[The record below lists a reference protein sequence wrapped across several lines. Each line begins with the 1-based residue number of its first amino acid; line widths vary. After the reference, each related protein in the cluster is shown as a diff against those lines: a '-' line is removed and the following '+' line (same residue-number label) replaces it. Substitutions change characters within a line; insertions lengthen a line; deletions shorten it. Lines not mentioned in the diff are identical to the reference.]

1 MSKDSSKAPWLFPK
15 WVNTLRP
22 VIAVALV
29 GGPLYVLTLV
39 YYGNSAEATRTG
51 YEPEQPV
58 PYSHALHAGDLGIDC
73 RYCHTTVENGAH
85 AAIPPT
91 QTCMNCHSGIRTTG
105 PGILPVKESY
115 STGMPIEWVRVHDL
129 PDFVYFNHGAHVSRG
144 VGCVSCHGRVDK
156 MEKVFQA
163 EPLTMGWC
171 LDCHRA
177 PDAHLRPP
185 EFATSMEWAPEEDRA
200 EFGRRFRE
208 TNHIQPPTDCS
219 TCHR

>member
-1 MSKDSSKAPWLFPK
+1 MTKDSSKAPWLFPK

-29 GGPLYVLTLV
+29 GGPLYVVTLV
-39 YYGNSAEATRTG
+39 YYGNSAQATRIG

-58 PYSHALHAGDLGIDC
+58 DYSHALHAGDLGIDC
-73 RYCHTTVENGAH
+73 RYCHTTVEDNAL
-85 AAIPPT
+85 AALPPT
-91 QTCMNCHSGIRTTG
+91 QTCMNCHSAIRTNS
-105 PGILPVKESY
+105 PKILPVAESY
-115 STGMPIEWVRVHDL
+115 STGMPVKWIRVHDL
-129 PDFVYFNHGAHVSRG
+129 PDFVYFNHSAHVSRG

-156 MEKVFQA
+156 MEKVFQTQ
-163 EPLTMGWC
+163 PLTMGWC
-171 LDCHRA
+171 LDCHRS
-177 PDAHLRPP
+177 PDARLRPP
-185 EFATSMEWAPEEDRA
+185 EFATSMDWAPEEDPA